1 MKESIL
7 ICDDDINILDV
18 LSSYFEKENFEVYTA
33 NNGRDGLIIFMENRP
48 SIVILDLMM
57 PGMSGEEL
65 CGKIRGIS
73 DTPIIMLTAKIE
85 EDNILEGFELGADD
99 YVTKP
104 FSPRQVVARVKAILK
119 RTKKNESDNILL
131 SYDGNI
137 SLNKDSKT
145 LNVRG
150 EERRVTL
157 IEYKLLCSFLENQNK
172 VYTRDELMDI
182 AMGIE
187 VDRYDRVIDT
197 HIKNLR
203 KKIECDNKHPKYI
216 RTVHGIGYKFGGE
229 L

>member
-7 ICDDDINILDV
+7 ICDDDRNILEV
-18 LSSYFEKENFEVYTA
+18 LRSYFEKDKFEVYTA
-33 NNGRDGLIIFMENRP
+33 NNGTDGLMLFMENKP

-57 PGMSGEEL
+57 PGIGGEDL
-65 CGKIRGIS
+65 CCRIREIA

-85 EDNILEGFELGADD
+85 EENILEGFEIGADD

-119 RTKKNESDNILL
+119 RTKKNDNIL
-131 SYDGNI
+131 SSDDGNI
-137 SLNKDSKT
+137 ILNKDSKT
-145 LNVRG
+145 LNIRG
-150 EERRVTL
+150 KDMNVTA
-157 IEYKLLCSFLENQNK
+157 IEYKLLCSLLENQNK

-182 AMGIE
+182 AMGLQ

-216 RTVHGIGYKFGGE
+216 KTVHGIGYKFGGKS
-229 L
+229 